1 MLFSWITYLLLVG
14 GVNVEGGNTFFKMVG
29 GQDEAFFRWMEGGSI
44 FKVDTKVREED
55 FSNWIA
61 WSLMCV
67 FCVFDLFQK
76 PVQSLG
82 KVQKQLRKG
91 SEHHPFLLCR
101 DSLMINRNEFT
112 LIIFS
117 STYLSIICL
126 YENFI
131 PICFM
136 HLCYILHLVTIKPL
150 SHKNIDC

>member
-1 MLFSWITYLLLVG
+1 MLRG
-14 GVNVEGGNTFFKMVG
+14 GITFFKVVG
-29 GQDEAFFRWMEGGSI
+29 GEDEAFFQVNGGGGGETF
-44 FKVDTKVREED
+44 FKVETKVREED
-55 FSNWIA
+55 FSNSIA

-82 KVQKQLRKG
+82 KVEKQLRKG

-131 PICFM
+131 PICFV
-136 HLCYILHLVTIKPL
+136 HLCYILLLVTIKPL
-150 SHKNIDC
+150 SLIKSLTV